1 MLEYV
6 LNGSHEETGRLMS
19 AYAERELRGPA
30 RWRVARHLARC
41 EGCRAAFRAL
51 LATIEHMRALARSE
65 PAAKP
70 ELAEAVLERIRAQ
83 AEPEGGAAPSDE
95 GT

>member
-19 AYAERELRGPA
+19 AYAESELRGLA

-41 EGCRAAFRAL
+41 DSCRAAFRAL
-51 LATIEHMRALARSE
+51 LATIENMRALARSE
-65 PAAKP
+65 PPAKP
-70 ELAEAVLERIRAQ
+70 ELADAVLERIRAQ
-83 AEPEGGAAPSDE
+83 ERAEGGAAPGDE

>member
-1 MLEYV
+1 MLGYA

-19 AYAERELRGPA
+19 AYAEGDLRGPA

-51 LATIEHMRALARSE
+51 LATIESMRALGRNE
-65 PAAKP
+65 PPAKP
-70 ELAEAVLERIRAQ
+70 ELADAVLERIRAQ
-83 AEPEGGAAPSDE
+83 QGGAAGDE
-95 GT
+95 GP